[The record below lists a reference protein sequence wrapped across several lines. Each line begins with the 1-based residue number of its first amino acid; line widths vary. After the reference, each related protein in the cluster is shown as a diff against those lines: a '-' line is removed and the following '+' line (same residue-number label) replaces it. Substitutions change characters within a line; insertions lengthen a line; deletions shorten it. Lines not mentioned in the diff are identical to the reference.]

1 MKVHRLGNDYIHQST
16 MGNAEP
22 AVVVETK
29 PAEVVKEKKE
39 VEKVEQY
46 DNDPAA
52 GTQEPEPVEQEP
64 QADTQEPAK
73 EEAPKEKKGKGK
85 KA

>member
-1 MKVHRLGNDYIHQST
+1 MKIINLASDHAFANKLK
-16 MGNAEP
+16 AE
-22 AVVVETK
+22 
-29 PAEVVKEKKE
+29 AEQKQEEVK
-39 VEKVEQY
+39 QY
-46 DNDPAA
+46 DNNPTA
-52 GTQEPEPVEQEP
+52 GTQEPEPVEQEQ

>member
-1 MKVHRLGNDYIHQST
+1 MKIINLASDHAFANKLK
-16 MGNAEP
+16 AEQKQ
-22 AVVVETK
+22 E
-29 PAEVVKEKKE
+29 EVK
-39 VEKVEQY
+39 QY
-46 DNDPAA
+46 DNNPTA
-52 GTQEPEPVEQEP
+52 GTQEPEPVEQEQ